1 MKFELEEYNRNISS
15 QEMIDDLQKV
25 AKKLNKKS
33 VTISE
38 YEEFGKFHPHS
49 IQNRFHSWNNSL
61 KEANLEI
68 NREVNISDEDLFRN
82 IENVWI
88 TLGRQPRYTEI
99 KKPISQ
105 FSTKPYETRFGTWR
119 KALEAFVLYINSDE
133 EAENENH
140 DSISKGSKNNSETVK
155 FVHKTKRD
163 ISERLRFKILMR
175 DGFTCKKCGRSPM
188 KEMGVELHVD
198 HIIPWSKGGETIPE
212 NLETKCKECN
222 LGKGN
227 AFNV

>member
-15 QEMIDDLQKV
+15 QEMVEDLLKV
-25 AKKLNKKS
+25 AQKLKKKS

-38 YEEFGKFHPHS
+38 YEEFGKFNHHTL
-49 IQNRFHSWNNSL
+49 QNRFGSWNATL
-61 KEANLEI
+61 KEAKLEI
-68 NREVNISDEDLFRN
+68 NRIVNISDEDLFRN

-88 TLGRQPRYTEI
+88 SLGRQPKYSEI

-119 KALEAFVLYINSDE
+119 KALEAFVSYINSDD
-133 EAENENH
+133 
-140 DSISKGSKNNSETVK
+140 DSEDIDQISEKIEITSKPEKV
-155 FVHKTKRD
+155 VHKTKRD

-188 KEMGVELHVD
+188 NEIGVELHVD
-198 HIIPWSKGGETIPE
+198 HLIPWSKGGETVPD
-212 NLETKCKECN
+212 NLETKCKKCN